1 MGKPQSKIVEKQE
14 TTIVVPVN
22 SPHLGEDNYETHVIH
37 SGTLRATGVILI
49 FSIMSFI
56 ICAVAIKR
64 ICKHMKRVT
73 SLPAVTIMSQQA
85 QAASKSNKN
94 IFPDI

>member
-14 TTIVVPVN
+14 TNIVVPVN
-22 SPHLGEDNYETHVIH
+22 SPHVGADNYDTHTIH
-37 SGTLRATGVILI
+37 SGTLRATGVII
-49 FSIMSFI
+49 VFSIMSFI

-73 SLPAVTIMSQQA
+73 NLPAVTIMSQQA
-85 QAASKSNKN
+85 QAVPKSNKN
-94 IFPDI
+94 VFPDI

>member
-14 TTIVVPVN
+14 TNIVVPVN
-22 SPHLGEDNYETHVIH
+22 SPHLGADNYETHTIH
-37 SGTLRATGVILI
+37 SGTLRATGVII
-49 FSIMSFI
+49 VFSIMSFI

-64 ICKHMKRVT
+64 ICKHIKRVS
-73 SLPAVTIMSQQA
+73 SLPAVAIMSHQA
-85 QAASKSNKN
+85 QATPKSNKN

>member
-14 TTIVVPVN
+14 TNIVVPVN
-22 SPHLGEDNYETHVIH
+22 SPHLGADNYETHSVH
-37 SGTLRATGVILI
+37 SGTLRATGVII
-49 FSIMSFI
+49 VFSLMSFI

-64 ICKHMKRVT
+64 ICKHMKRMT
-73 SLPAVTIMSQQA
+73 SLPAVAIMSQA